1 MLLKNGS
8 RGNDVKILQEFLE
21 TAADGIFGNGTEALV
36 KKYQK
41 NNGLSVDGMVG
52 PATWDMMGL
61 ATTDVSEQTYTA
73 DNGLIINRHFPTTD
87 VSEQTYTA
95 DNGLIINRH
104 FLPYGEYKTGPINAE
119 YMFLHHTAG
128 WHNPYNCID
137 QWGRDKRGAVATEF
151 VLGGSSV
158 KGNDDKHDGVMVQ
171 AFPEGNYGWHLGKN
185 GSQHMHKN
193 SVGIEVCNFGYIKD
207 GKTYA
212 GTRVAESEIV
222 TLATPFKGFKT
233 WHRYS
238 DSQIEAL
245 RLWILFIGERDSINI
260 TEGLPKWIKQSGA
273 AAFEFNQ
280 DAYYG
285 KVKGILTHTNTRK
298 DKFDMFPQQELLDML
313 VSL

>member
-21 TAADGIFGNGTEALV
+21 TPADGIFGNGTEVLV
-36 KKYQK
+36 KTYQK

-52 PATWDMMGL
+52 SATWDMMGL
-61 ATTDVSEQTYTA
+61 ATTDDSEKTYT
-73 DNGLIINRHFPTTD
+73 T
-87 VSEQTYTA
+87 E
-95 DNGLIINRH
+95 NGLIINRH
-104 FLPYGEYKTGPINAE
+104 FLPTGEYKTGPINAE
-119 YMFLHHTAG
+119 YIFIHHTAG
-128 WHNPYNCID
+128 WHNPFNCID
-137 QWGRDKRGAVATEF
+137 QWGRDTRGAVATEF

-158 KGNDDKHDGVMVQ
+158 KGNNTDFDGVMVQ

-193 SVGIEVCNFGYIKD
+193 SVGIEVCNFGYITN

-212 GTRVAESEIV
+212 GTKVAESQIV
-222 TLATPFKGFKT
+222 TLAKPFKGYSD

-238 DSQIEAL
+238 DAQIEAM
-245 RLWILFIGERDSINI
+245 RLWILFIGDRDGIDI
-260 TEGLPKWIKQSGA
+260 TEGLPKWIKQNGA

>member
-8 RGNDVKILQEFLE
+8 RGNDVKMLQEFLE
-21 TAADGIFGNGTEALV
+21 TAADGIFGNGTEVLV

-52 PATWDMMGL
+52 PATWDTMGL
-61 ATTDVSEQTYTA
+61 ATTDASEQTYT
-73 DNGLIINRHFPTTD
+73 T
-87 VSEQTYTA
+87 E
-95 DNGLIINRH
+95 NGLIINRH
-104 FLPYGEYKTGPINAE
+104 FLPNGEYRTGPINAE

-128 WHNPYNCID
+128 WQNPYKTID
-137 QWGRDKRGAVATEF
+137 SWGRDTRGSVATEF

-185 GSQHMHKN
+185 GSQHMHVN

-212 GTRVAESEIV
+212 GTKVAESEIV

-238 DSQIEAL
+238 DAQIEAL
-245 RLWILFIGERDSINI
+245 RLWILFIGERDNIDI
-260 TEGLPKWIKQSGA
+260 TEGLPKWIKECGA
-273 AAFEFNQ
+273 AAFEFNK

-285 KVKGILTHTNTRK
+285 KVKGILTHTNVRK